1 MDEYYCLNGEYVPLE
16 VAADIF
22 GVTVEELRS
31 SLNYAFID
39 LEDPYSE

>member
-1 MDEYYCLNGEYVPLE
+1 MDEYYYLNGEYVPLE

-31 SLNYAFID
+31 SIDYAFID